1 MGIDSVHLNMQSLRM
16 PEIFTEIDKSFVDT
30 EVFQCNKKDLKCHY
44 LFSAHS
50 YLKIFL
56 EIVSVYVFLN
66 VVNKCHTWNAEK
78 AIGIS
83 HSVHEYLLRFFSIIH
98 LWLSRRVL

>member
-44 LFSAHS
+44 LF
-50 YLKIFL
+50 
-56 EIVSVYVFLN
+56 
-66 VVNKCHTWNAEK
+66 
-78 AIGIS
+78 
-83 HSVHEYLLRFFSIIH
+83 FS
-98 LWLSRRVL
+98 S